1 MAAMPDAPRVRL
13 SVLGVVVVALFG
25 ALFARLWYL
34 QVAAAPTYQA
44 ESVTNRLREVQLKP
58 TRGRIL
64 DVNGFVLVDNKRAL
78 VVTIERD
85 AIKDDDER
93 AMLFNRLSGALQVPV
108 ADLEERY
115 LSGVDDPLLPFPISK
130 DVSEAT
136 ANYLMERREDFPG
149 VEVSETSER
158 VYRYGPTGANVIG
171 YTARIND
178 SNRDQYLELGY
189 ELSDRVGTAGIERYY
204 EAELRGKPGK
214 IVYEVD
220 ARERIVREV
229 AYEAPVSG
237 NDIQLTIDIQVQQ
250 LAEQSLEQ
258 ALVERRQQAP
268 DPVRSRITGE
278 VEAQWGNY
286 PAPSGAVVVEDPSN
300 GSLLAL
306 ASNPPFDPRW
316 FTVGVSQEKYA
327 QLFKPEDL
335 NGPLVDRAT
344 TGGYAP
350 ASTFKPFTAYAA
362 LKNGYIES
370 PAQSIDDEGEYT
382 IDPRYC
388 NAQIADCTFQNAG
401 GIGTGRVDLQRAL
414 TLSSDVYFYRL
425 GDEMMRGEG
434 DLLQDGVREW
444 GFGSRTGVQLPNE
457 YGGLVPDR
465 QSRESACAD
474 NPEVFSSCEPP
485 FYYLG
490 DNVQLAIG
498 QGDML
503 ATPLQMANAYSAL
516 ANGGTLWRPNVVKS
530 VLAPNTP
537 DMPPPPEPVCDEP
550 ADAAATDDGGDGSET
565 TDTASPP
572 ATEPP
577 QTDDTSEDPA
587 PDPCAEVPVTT
598 TTLGPLPE
606 IIAAGVTAPPT
617 SASPTS
623 STLEPPPPPP
633 PLRIPQVDLTKA
645 TIVRTIEPAP
655 QATVTMPEEWRV
667 PIIAGLRNVP
677 INGTAATA
685 FAGFDLGEFPIAGK
699 TGTAQ
704 HFTKDNNRDSSLFT
718 GFGPL
723 QHEQQYTVTAVLVEA
738 GFGAEAAAPVVR
750 RMYEGLL
757 GVTPLPAPYLY
768 EPLDPRQDVAG
779 VLPPYD
785 NTRPIT
791 VEYAGAAD

>member
-1 MAAMPDAPRVRL
+1 MALMPDAPRVRL
-13 SVLGVVVVALFG
+13 SVLGVVVVSLFG

-34 QVAAAPTYQA
+34 QVAAAPTYEA
-44 ESVTNRLREVQLKP
+44 TSVTNRLREVQLKP

-85 AIKDDDER
+85 AIKDNDER
-93 AMLFNRLSGALQVPV
+93 AMLFNRLSGALQVPL
-108 ADLEERY
+108 DELEERY
-115 LSGVDDPLLPFPISK
+115 ISGVDDPLLPFPISK

-158 VYRYGPTGANVIG
+158 VYRYGPTGANVTG

-178 SNRDQYLELGY
+178 TNRDYYVDQLDY

-229 AYEAPVSG
+229 AYEAPVPG

-250 LAEQSLEQ
+250 LAEQTLEQ
-258 ALVERRQQAP
+258 ALIERRQTAP
-268 DPVRSRITGE
+268 DPERSRVTGE
-278 VEAQWGNY
+278 VTTQWRNY
-286 PAPSGAVVVEDPSN
+286 PAPSGAVVIEDPAN

-316 FTVGVSQEKYA
+316 FTVGVSTDKFA
-327 QLFKPEDL
+327 QLFRPDDK
-335 NGPLVDRAT
+335 NGPLVDRT
-344 TGGYAP
+344 TQGGYAP

-362 LKNGYIES
+362 LKNGYIYS
-370 PAQSIDDEGEYT
+370 PAQTIDDEGTYT
-382 IDPRYC
+382 IDPKWC
-388 NAQIADCTFQNAG
+388 AEGAKCTFQNAG
-401 GIGTGRVDLQRAL
+401 AVATGRVDLQRAL
-414 TLSSDVYFYRL
+414 TVSSDVYFYRL
-425 GDEMMRGEG
+425 GDEMMRGKG

-444 GFGSRTGVQLPNE
+444 GYGSRTGVQLPNE
-457 YGGLVPDR
+457 FDGLVPD
-465 QSRESACAD
+465 QESREQACEG
-474 NPEVFSSCEPP
+474 NPDAFLSCDY
-485 FYYLG
+485 FLG

-503 ATPLQMANAYSAL
+503 ATPLQIANAYSAL
-516 ANGGTLWRPNVVKS
+516 ANGGTVWRPNVVKA
-530 VLAPNTP
+530 VLAPNAP
-537 DMPPPPEPVCDEP
+537 DMPPPPEPVCDN
-550 ADAAATDDGGDGSET
+550 AAAEGGVDGNET
-565 TDTASPP
+565 TDSAAPP
-572 ATEPP
+572 ATDPEP
-577 QTDDTSEDPA
+577 TGDSTEDPA
-587 PDPCAEVPVTT
+587 ADPCAVVSVSSATT
-598 TTLGPLPE
+598 APLPE
-606 IIAAGVTAPPT
+606 IVGPGVTAPPT
-617 SASPTS
+617 SASPTA

-645 TIVRTIEPAP
+645 TVVRNIEPTP
-655 QATVTMPEEWRV
+655 QGTVAMPEEWRI
-667 PIIAGLRNVP
+667 PMLTGLVNVP
-677 INGTAATA
+677 RSGTAASA
-685 FAGFDLGEFPIAGK
+685 FSGFDLGEFPIAGK

-704 HFTKDNNRDSSLFT
+704 DLNQEDNKDSSLYT

-723 QHEQQYTVTAVLVEA
+723 QHEQQYTVTAVLVQS

-779 VLPPYD
+779 ILPPYD
-785 NTRPIT
+785 ASIAIT
-791 VEYAGAAD
+791 GAEGTD

>member
-1 MAAMPDAPRVRL
+1 MPDAPRVRL
-13 SVLGVVVVALFG
+13 SVLGVVVVSLFG

-34 QVAAAPTYQA
+34 QVAAAPRYEAT
-44 ESVTNRLREVQLKP
+44 SVTNRLREVQLKP

-85 AIKDDDER
+85 SIKDDDER

-108 ADLEERY
+108 NDLEERY
-115 LSGVDDPLLPFPISK
+115 ISGVDDPLLPFPISK

-149 VEVSETSER
+149 VEVSETFER
-158 VYRYGPTGANVIG
+158 VYRYGPTGANIIG

-178 SNRDQYLELGY
+178 TNRDYYVDQLDY

-214 IVYEVD
+214 IIYEVD

-229 AYEAPVSG
+229 AYEPPVPG

-250 LAEQSLEQ
+250 LAEQTLEQ
-258 ALVERRQQAP
+258 ALIERRQTAP
-268 DPVRSRITGE
+268 PPDRSAVTGE
-278 VEAQWGNY
+278 VTREWGNY
-286 PAPSGAVVVEDPSN
+286 LAPSGAVVVEDPNN

-316 FTVGVSQEKYA
+316 FTEGVSAEKFA
-327 QLFKPEDL
+327 ELFRPDDK
-335 NGPLVDRAT
+335 NGPLVDRT
-344 TGGYAP
+344 TQGGYAP

-370 PAQSIDDEGEYT
+370 PSQTIDDTGKYT
-382 IDPRYC
+382 IDPKYC
-388 NAQIADCTFQNAG
+388 AEGAKCTFQNAG

-414 TLSSDVYFYRL
+414 TKSSDVYFYRL
-425 GDEMMRGEG
+425 GDEMMRGKG

-444 GFGSRTGVQLPNE
+444 GYGSRTGVQLPNE
-457 YGGLVPDR
+457 YDGLVPDKE
-465 QSRESACAD
+465 SRKEACET
-474 NPEVFSSCEPP
+474 NPDAFTSCDY
-485 FYYLG
+485 FLG

-516 ANGGTLWRPNVVKS
+516 ANGGTVWRPNVVKA
-530 VLAPNTP
+530 VLAPNAP

-550 ADAAATDDGGDGSET
+550 VDGGDAA

-572 ATEPP
+572 PTDPP
-577 QTDDTSEDPA
+577 QTGDSTGDTADSVA
-587 PDPCAEVPVTT
+587 DPCADVPVTT
-598 TTLGPLPE
+598 TTTMPLPE
-606 IIAAGVTAPPT
+606 IVGPGVTAPPT
-617 SASPTS
+617 SASPTA

-645 TIVRTIEPAP
+645 TIVRSIDPTP
-655 QATVTMPEEWRV
+655 QSTVAMPEEWRV
-667 PIIAGLRNVP
+667 PIINGLMNVP
-677 INGTAATA
+677 RSGTAASA
-685 FAGFDLGEFPIAGK
+685 FQGFDFGDFPIAGK

-704 HFTKDNNRDSSLFT
+704 DVNQEDNKDTSLFT

-723 QHEQQYTVTAVLVEA
+723 QHEQQYTVTAVLVES

-757 GVTPLPAPYLY
+757 GVTPLPEPYLY
-768 EPLDPRQDVAG
+768 EDLDPRQDVAG
-779 VLPPYD
+779 ILPPYD
-785 NTRPIT
+785 ASIPIT
-791 VEYAGAAD
+791 GATGTD